1 MVMRV
6 CVCVS
11 VCMFVGVDGQGV
23 ATPTVLAATT
33 GVKMVV
39 NSQTEILVP
48 GNGQNEYCVAIN

>member
-1 MVMRV
+1 
-6 CVCVS
+6 
-11 VCMFVGVDGQGV
+11 MFVGV

-48 GNGQNEYCVAIN
+48 GNGQNGYCVAIN